1 MKLNYWRIL
10 AVSLCLTV
18 WGLAGIVGIKQPVSI
33 ALPQVDSSPKAQT
46 SEQAMNAKLITAN
59 TRLSFKLFSAILQ
72 QQPDQNI
79 FISPA
84 SVAIALS
91 MTYNGAKGET
101 QQAMAQALNLQGM
114 SIEDI
119 NQGNAAL
126 RTTLTHLDPK
136 VQLSVANS
144 LWARKGEPFIPEFL
158 QRNRDFYGAKITD
171 LDFNDPSTP
180 SIINTWV
187 KQSTNGKIDAIIDG
201 KEIEP
206 NTILFLINAI
216 YFKGLWTIPFD
227 KTQTQELPFTLLD
240 GTQKPQPIMFQ
251 QAQYG
256 YYANHLFQAVTLP
269 YGQERLSLYI
279 FLPQKNVSLQEFYKN
294 LNVENWEKWMNQFQ
308 SQQVLVGL
316 PRFKLNYGLELN
328 DTLKSLGMA
337 IAFDKNRADFTGMT
351 PRSAYITRVK
361 HHTFFE
367 VNEEGSEAAGATSVQ
382 MGTRASPP
390 HLVADRPFFCV
401 IRDNQTKTILFMGSI
416 VKPQ

>member
-1 MKLNYWRIL
+1 M
-10 AVSLCLTV
+10 
-18 WGLAGIVGIKQPVSI
+18 VGVNQPVSI
-33 ALPQVDSSPKAQT
+33 ALPKAESSPKAQA
-46 SEQAMNAKLITAN
+46 SPQSMNAKLIEAN
-59 TRLSFKLFSAILQ
+59 TRLSFKLFSAILK
-72 QQPDQNI
+72 QQPEQNI

-101 QQAMAQALNLQGM
+101 QQAIAQTLELQGM

-119 NQGNAAL
+119 NQGYASL
-126 RTTLTHLDPK
+126 RATLAHLDPK
-136 VQLSVANS
+136 VQLSLANS
-144 LWARKGEPFIPEFL
+144 LWARKGEPFVPEFL
-158 QRNRDFYGAKITD
+158 QKNQDFYGAKITE
-171 LDFNDPSTP
+171 LDFSDPKTP

-187 KQSTNGKIDAIIDG
+187 NQSTNGKINQIIDG

-206 NTILFLINAI
+206 DTILFLINAI

-227 KTQTQELPFTLLD
+227 KTKTQELPFTLLN
-240 GTQKPQPIMFQ
+240 GTQKLQPIMFQ

-256 YYANHLFQAVTLP
+256 YYENNLFQAVTLP

-279 FLPQKNVSLQEFYKN
+279 FLPQKNVSLQTFYKN
-294 LNVENWEKWMNQFQ
+294 LNAENWEEWMNQFEAK
-308 SQQVLVGL
+308 QVLVGL
-316 PRFKLNYGLELN
+316 PRFRLDYGLELN

-337 IAFDKNRADFTGMT
+337 IAFDVNQADFTGMT
-351 PRSAYITRVK
+351 PRSAYISRVK
-361 HHTFFE
+361 HNTFFE

-382 MGTRASPP
+382 MGTRAAPP
-390 HLVADRPFFCV
+390 QLIADRPFFCV

>member
-1 MKLNYWRIL
+1 DL
-10 AVSLCLTV
+10 
-18 WGLAGIVGIKQPVSI
+18 
-33 ALPQVDSSPKAQT
+33 
-46 SEQAMNAKLITAN
+46 
-59 TRLSFKLFSAILQ
+59 
-72 QQPDQNI
+72 
-79 FISPA
+79 
-84 SVAIALS
+84 
-91 MTYNGAKGET
+91 
-101 QQAMAQALNLQGM
+101 
-114 SIEDI
+114 
-119 NQGNAAL
+119 
-126 RTTLTHLDPK
+126 PK
-136 VQLSVANS
+136 VQLSLANS
-144 LWARKGEPFIPEFL
+144 LWARKGEPFLPEFL

-187 KQSTNGKIDAIIDG
+187 KQSTNGKIDTIIDG

-206 NTILFLINAI
+206 DTILFLINAI

-227 KTQTQELPFTLLD
+227 KTKTQELPFTLLD
-240 GTQKPQPIMFQ
+240 GTQKPHPIMFQ

-256 YYANHLFQAVTLP
+256 YYANSLFQAVTLP

-294 LNVENWEKWMNQFQ
+294 LNPENWEQWMNQFQ

-316 PRFKLNYGLELN
+316 PRFRLDYGLELN
-328 DTLKSLGMA
+328 DTLKTLGMA

-361 HHTFFE
+361 HNTFFE

-401 IRDNQTKTILFMGSI
+401 IRDNQTKAILFMGSI